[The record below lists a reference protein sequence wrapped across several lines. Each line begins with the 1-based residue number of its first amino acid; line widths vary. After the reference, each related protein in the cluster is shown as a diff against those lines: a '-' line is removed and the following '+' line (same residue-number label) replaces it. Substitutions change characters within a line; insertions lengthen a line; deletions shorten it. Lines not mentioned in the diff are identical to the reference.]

1 MRQEI
6 ADGAALA
13 EPQARQAL
21 RRRGIEVDQA
31 VVDELH
37 LEGCR
42 EELDDGADLKEAVN
56 GGLHARFD
64 VEDTESELPTA
75 TGLATPNVAPG
86 IRSIR
91 QALQQQ

>member
-1 MRQEI
+1 VRQEV
-6 ADGAALA
+6 AEGAAFA
-13 EPQARQAL
+13 EPQARQVL

-56 GGLHARFD
+56 GGLYARFD

-75 TGLATPNVAPG
+75 TGW
-86 IRSIR
+86 
-91 QALQQQ
+91 